1 MNWFFIALAAP
12 LLYAVCNH
20 TDKYLIS
27 KYIRNNEVGALI
39 IFSALF
45 GVFALPIILMINP
58 MVLRISLWQGM
69 ILVVMGILVVFSIL
83 CYLYAL
89 RLDEATFVMPFY
101 QTIPIFGF
109 ILAYFI
115 LGETLTRIQMLA
127 SLIIIFGAL
136 ILSFDIRDQKI
147 RFKKKVVLLMVL
159 ASFFYAI
166 SDVLFK
172 FVAIERGFWISTFW
186 TLVGKVLIGIV
197 FLAFVSHYRREFSA
211 LLKKAKGKIL
221 GLNSMNE
228 TLTIVADMV
237 TQYATLLAPVAL
249 VLMVNGFQP
258 LFVFVIG
265 LGLTLFFP
273 HISQEKIQK
282 KYLAQKIVAILI
294 MLVGSCFLQT

>member
-1 MNWFFIALAAP
+1 MNWFFIALVAP
-12 LLYAVCNH
+12 LLYAIANH

-27 KYIRNNEVGALI
+27 KYIHGNKVGALI

-45 GVFALPIILMINP
+45 GVLALPIIFLINP
-58 MVLRISLWQGM
+58 SVMSVSLWQGI
-69 ILVVMGILVVFSIL
+69 ILVVIGILVVFSIL

-89 RLDEATFVMPFY
+89 RIDEVTFVVPFY

-115 LGETLTRIQMLA
+115 LGETLSQTQVLA
-127 SLIIIFGAL
+127 SLAILAGAL
-136 ILSFDIRDQKI
+136 ILSFDLQNQKI

-172 FVAIERGFWISTFW
+172 FVAIERGFWVSTFW
-186 TLVGKVLIGIV
+186 TLVGKVFIGIV
-197 FLAFVSHYRREFSA
+197 FLLFILPYREQFFL
-211 LLKKAKGKIL
+211 LLKEAKGKIL
-221 GLNSMNE
+221 SLNSMNE
-228 TLTIVADMV
+228 TVTIMADMAS
-237 TQYATLLAPVAL
+237 QYATLLAPVAL
-249 VLMVNGFQP
+249 VLLVNSFQP

-273 HISQEKIQK
+273 HISEEKIQK
-282 KYLAQKIVAILI
+282 KYLLQKVFAILI
-294 MLVGSCFLQT
+294 IFIGSCFLQI